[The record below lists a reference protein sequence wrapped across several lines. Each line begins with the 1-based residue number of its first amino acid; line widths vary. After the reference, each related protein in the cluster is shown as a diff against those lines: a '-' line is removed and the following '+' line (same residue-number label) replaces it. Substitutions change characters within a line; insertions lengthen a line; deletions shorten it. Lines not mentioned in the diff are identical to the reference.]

1 VNLLEL
7 LNLPEIVLKLYWTQ
21 WMKFLENI
29 LKNFP
34 EQFLYDMLAGFAGM
48 AGCYLYDDKPEPDTT
63 TVKENG

>member
-1 VNLLEL
+1 
-7 LNLPEIVLKLYWTQ
+7 
-21 WMKFLENI
+21 MKFLENI